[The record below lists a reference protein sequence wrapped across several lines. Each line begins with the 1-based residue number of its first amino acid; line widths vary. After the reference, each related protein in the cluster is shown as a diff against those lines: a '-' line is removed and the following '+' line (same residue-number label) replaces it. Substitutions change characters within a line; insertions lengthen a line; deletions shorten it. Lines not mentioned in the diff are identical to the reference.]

1 MHHILSF
8 QKSQYCKH
16 TSNSLFYKTNFIK
29 TSRVAFHCVKSV
41 QIRSYFWSVFSFIR
55 TEYRKIWTRKNSV
68 FGHFHA
74 VHVISLTLKKCLWY
88 CRHVLRHWI
97 HQTLSVGTQS
107 VINSEGC
114 YIVSL
119 FMHFLFVLENNCRKN
134 TLIYC
139 QIWNWQKK
147 CEL

>member
-1 MHHILSF
+1 MLPSTGLYSMKNWNIQDIPYIH
-8 QKSQYCKH
+8 
-16 TSNSLFYKTNFIK
+16 
-29 TSRVAFHCVKSV
+29 HCVKSV
-41 QIRSYFWSVFSFIR
+41 QIWSYFWSVFSCIR

-119 FMHFLFVLENNCRKN
+119 FIHFLFVLENNCRKKYFD
-134 TLIYC
+134 LLPDM
-139 QIWNWQKK
+139 
-147 CEL
+147 ELTEKVWTVEVLTN